1 MNNTTIARRLLDHA
15 ATLEANGQSLFRV
28 RSYRRAAA
36 VVQMLPRPVSEM
48 LAEGGRQALEAV
60 PGIGEHLS
68 YTLEGLVRTGEL
80 KTMGADAGPVDPER
94 ELTSL
99 PGVGPRLALRMREEL
114 GITSVEDVERAA
126 QAGRL
131 RRVGIGPKRLRTL
144 LEVLASRRRGLVE
157 AEAAQGEPAV
167 GDLLAVDE
175 EFRKLAASR
184 NLRLS
189 SWDGVAAEDGSAP
202 VLQTRRGGWSFRA
215 TFSNTPL
222 AHRLGLTR
230 DWVLIRFSDGT
241 TCGERTVVTE
251 TRNHLCGQRVVRGRE
266 RECQA
271 CWAS

>member
-1 MNNTTIARRLLDHA
+1 MNNTSITRHLLDHA
-15 ATLEANGQSLFRV
+15 AVLESNGHNLFRV

-36 VVQMLPRPVSEM
+36 VVQMLPRPVSEL
-48 LAEGGRQALEAV
+48 LAAGGRQALEAV

-80 KTMGADAGPVDPER
+80 KTMGSDAGPVDPEQ

-99 PGVGPRLALRMREEL
+99 PGVGPRLALRLREEL
-114 GITSVEDVERAA
+114 GITSVEEVERAA
-126 QAGRL
+126 RDGRL

-144 LEVLASRRRGLVE
+144 LEVLASRRRGE
-157 AEAAQGEPAV
+157 TEPGQEEPAV
-167 GDLLAVDE
+167 GELLAVDE
-175 EFRKLAASR
+175 EFRTLAESK

-189 SWDGVAAEDGSAP
+189 SWDGVAAEAGSAP
-202 VLQTRRGGWSFRA
+202 VLQTRRGGWSLRA

-230 DWVLIRFSDGT
+230 DWVVIRFSDGT
-241 TCGERTVVTE
+241 TSGERTVVTE